1 MSDLCKVTVNPFA
14 LQKAFIRQAR
24 KTIKELRAQAPGAK
38 MVGEFAVKMAQGELK
53 KKMNR
58 KEQNSSE
65 IEHQDEQPT

>member
-1 MSDLCKVTVNPFA
+1 
-14 LQKAFIRQAR
+14 
-24 KTIKELRAQAPGAK
+24 